1 MRLHQTP
8 RRLPLRGRTRLS
20 PAALAGIAPL
30 FAALVALAA
39 CASGPPT
46 GTSQVAARF
55 PGGASIAD
63 LSATRC
69 VGQKATSVHP
79 PPENRVTLRDGT
91 CLCYAPPWRGGVP
104 DPEEREKQRRSD
116 FDGVFLCR
124 PARATPAGP
133 EAGPVSEERT
143 GDRACPKTMPIPSA
157 HCSMEAAQ
165 LRNGD
170 CLYLAEDL
178 ENPAYFR
185 CDRGVWVR
193 RNPREVDDE
202 AAKIP

>member
-1 MRLHQTP
+1 MHV
-8 RRLPLRGRTRLS
+8 S
-20 PAALAGIAPL
+20 ALAGIAPL
-30 FAALVALAA
+30 FALLAA

-46 GTSQVAARF
+46 ASAQVAARF
-55 PGGASIAD
+55 PRGASINE

-69 VGQKATSVHP
+69 IGQKATSVHA

-104 DPEEREKQRRSD
+104 DPEEREKQARSD

-124 PARATPAGP
+124 PAGAQPPATPG
-133 EAGPVSEERT
+133 
-143 GDRACPKTMPIPSA
+143 GDAEPGAEDRLCPKRMPIATA
-157 HCSMEAAQ
+157 HCSVEAAR

-178 ENPAYFR
+178 ENPTYFR
-185 CDRGVWVR
+185 CDRGVWGR